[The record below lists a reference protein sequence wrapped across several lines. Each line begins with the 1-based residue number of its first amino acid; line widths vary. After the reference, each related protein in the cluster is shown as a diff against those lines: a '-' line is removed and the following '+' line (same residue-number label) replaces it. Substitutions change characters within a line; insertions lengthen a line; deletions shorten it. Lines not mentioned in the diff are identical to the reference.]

1 VSYDGIEPIA
11 TFLALT
17 ADIMENV
24 ETLGSTAS
32 ENLLQKLGFAVSMN
46 LTNKSFLQGLQP
58 ITDMMAGQDA
68 AISRWTSN
76 LFSVGLLNQMSRIM
90 SPGLREVD
98 TDLQSMLRNKWNIL
112 DEVGAGK
119 PLPMKYDFIDGSIV
133 GREDPVSNV
142 FNNLL
147 PFKVSAGPSPEKE
160 FLIQSEFDVQPA
172 LKTSL
177 NKATYDASQRS
188 RLAQI
193 MGESGY
199 FRQGL
204 QILMNDPLIQKDLV
218 AIKKMRERGVTS
230 EDAELSQSITHIKLR
245 QLLTQTVNLAKRQ
258 LAQEVPDVRLAELKA
273 LQNRNAQRRGNYSA
287 INLTNK

>member
-1 VSYDGIEPIA
+1 
-11 TFLALT
+11 
-17 ADIMENV
+17 
-24 ETLGSTAS
+24 
-32 ENLLQKLGFAVSMN
+32 MN
-46 LTNKSFLQGLQP
+46 
-58 ITDMMAGQDA
+58 
-68 AISRWTSN
+68 
-76 LFSVGLLNQMSRIM
+76 
-90 SPGLREVD
+90 PGLREVD

-119 PLPMKYDFIDGSIV
+119 PLPQKYDFIDGSIV

-147 PFKVSAGPSPEKE
+147 PFKVSSNPSPEKE
-160 FLIQSEFDVQPA
+160 FLIQSEFDVQPE
-172 LKTSL
+172 LKKSI
-177 NKATYDASQRS
+177 NKVPYDASQRS

-218 AIKKMRERGVTS
+218 AIKKLRERGVTS

-245 QLLTQTVNLAKRQ
+245 QLLNQTVNLAKRQ